1 MAVCIES
8 LARAGVYRFLAE
20 VFTSHPT
27 RESVRRLS
35 GLAAEFGIQCPDK
48 LSPGTLEREYMDLF
62 VAPNPLY
69 VAPYESVFR
78 DRWLVPA
85 ALKPGSDPGEASLA
99 IKGLVMGES
108 TLAVQRCYVDA
119 GLAAKHDLPD
129 HVGNELRFM
138 AYLWTQQAEA
148 PPDEAARAA
157 ELREEFRME
166 HLLKWTGDLR
176 ARIAESDRLGY
187 YRAAIEVV
195 EGVLMNDG

>member
-1 MAVCIES
+1 MNVCTEA
-8 LARAGVYRFLAE
+8 LARADVYRFLAD

-27 RESVRRLS
+27 RESARRLS
-35 GLAAEFGIQCPDK
+35 GLAAEFGVDCPDG
-48 LSPGTLEREYMDLF
+48 LSPGKLEREYMDLF
-62 VAPNPLY
+62 VAPNPRY

-85 ALKPGSDPGEASLA
+85 ALKPWSDPGEASLA

-108 TLAVQRCYVDA
+108 TLAVQQCYVDA
-119 GLAAKHDLPD
+119 GLAPEHDLPD

-138 AYLWTQQAEA
+138 AYLWTLQAEA
-148 PPDEAARAA
+148 PPDEAARTA
-157 ELREEFRME
+157 ELREEFRRE

-176 ARIAESDRLGY
+176 VRIAQSDRLGY
-187 YRAAIEVV
+187 YRSAIETA